1 MRTDIVQ
8 SMETTGFSDVDASG
22 KSAELVEYLI
32 FLADR
37 MAQMRRQGLDLL
49 NLEAGAAV
57 LDVGC
62 GVGEVC
68 VELARRAGPHGR
80 VAGID
85 LSQAMIRKAMELSGA
100 SGQEIDFRVAA
111 VHQLPFPDR
120 SFDVARAERLFQH
133 LDDPEAALAEMA
145 RVTRVGGQILLVDT
159 EHGQWSIALDLP
171 RDQKVFEAVRRTLL
185 RMVVNPHSGVR
196 LRGMMQRFGLTDVRQ
211 LITVQELTLPDLR
224 RAILIDKLVAGCV
237 DDGSI
242 NRDEA
247 DAFISSL
254 EARHHAGIFFA
265 NSVMYSVIGR
275 RRA

>member
-1 MRTDIVQ
+1 MQ

-22 KSAELVEYLI
+22 KSGELVEYLI

-37 MAQMRRQGLDLL
+37 MAQMRRQGLEML

-68 VELARRAGPHGR
+68 IELARGVRPDGR
-80 VAGID
+80 VAGVG
-85 LSQAMIRKAMELSGA
+85 LSEVMVRGARELSTA
-100 SGQEIDFRVAA
+100 SGQEIDFRVAG
-111 VHQLPFPDR
+111 VQQLPFPDQF
-120 SFDVARAERLFQH
+120 FDVVRAERLLQH

-159 EHGQWSIALDLP
+159 EHGQWSMALDRP
-171 RDQKVFEAVRRTLL
+171 DDRKVFEAVRRMLL
-185 RMVVNPHSGVR
+185 RMVVNPHSGMR

-242 NRDEA
+242 TRDEA
-247 DAFISSL
+247 DAFVSSL